1 MDVASITWPTGLW
14 TPLKKHNNNNNTEL
28 NIILVNFLQQGEVQ
42 SYLGSLVRKVHK

>member
-14 TPLKKHNNNNNTEL
+14 APLKKHNNNTEL
-28 NIILVNFLQQGEVQ
+28 SIILVDFLQQGGVQ

>member
-14 TPLKKHNNNNNTEL
+14 TPLKKHKNNTEL
-28 NIILVNFLQQGEVQ
+28 NIILVDYLQQGGVQ